1 MALDNPALSTPHP
14 RRWLILFAVMSAGIM
29 GPIDGSVVN
38 VALPTISKIFNVDL
52 NTVGWVSMA
61 YLLVLGSLILTYGR
75 LGDMYGFRRILLWGI
90 IIFTVASGI
99 CALAPNIW
107 VLIFFRAIQAV
118 GAGMFMAMGP
128 AIVTSV
134 FPANE
139 RGRALGTNGM
149 IVATGLAL
157 GPTLG
162 GLLIT
167 VAGWQA
173 IFMINI
179 PIGIFSY
186 ILCRQVVPEVEKLKP
201 QRFDLMGAVLAFI
214 SLSAFLL
221 AGSYGEEWG
230 WTSPLTIILGI
241 IFLVGIWAFIRW
253 ERRLEQPMLDLSLF
267 RNKVFTAANFAALM
281 NFMSQYAVIFL
292 IPFFLQQILNYSP
305 GKAGLILTASPLVT
319 LLVAPISGAL
329 SDLVGTRRLAFLGQA
344 TVSATLFLMSRL
356 QVTSQAFDIVWRLC
370 LFGLGTGI
378 FQSPNN
384 SAVMGSVPRSRLGIG
399 SGVLATVRNV
409 GMVLGIAVSSGVFTW
424 QRQAKLAIL
433 GPAGNTQAFM
443 AGLKASF
450 IVGACLA
457 AAGAFASLVRGDN
470 LLSKVN

>member
-1 MALDNPALSTPHP
+1 MPPQNNTLFAPHP
-14 RRWLILFAVMSAGIM
+14 RRWLILFAVMTAGIM

-38 VALPTISKIFNVDL
+38 VALPTISRVFNADL
-52 NTVGWVSMA
+52 NTVGWVAMA

-75 LGDMYGFRRILLWGI
+75 LGDMYGFRRVLLMGI
-90 IIFTVASGI
+90 AIFTVASGI

-107 VLIFFRAIQAV
+107 VLIAFRAIQAI

-128 AIVTSV
+128 AIITSV
-134 FPANE
+134 FPPYE

-149 IVATGLAL
+149 IIATGLAV

-162 GLLIT
+162 GLLVT

-173 IFMINI
+173 IFTINI
-179 PIGIFSY
+179 PIGILSY
-186 ILCRQVVPEVEKLKP
+186 ILCRQVVPATKDLQP
-201 QRFDLMGAVLAFI
+201 QRFDLTGAALGFS

-230 WTSPLTIILGI
+230 WTSPVTLLLGLV
-241 IFLVGIWAFIRW
+241 FLAGTWAFIRW
-253 ERRLEQPMLDLSLF
+253 ERRVEQPMLDLTLF
-267 RNKVFTAANFAALM
+267 HNKVFTAANFAALM

-292 IPFFLQQILNYSP
+292 IPFYLQQVLNYSP
-305 GKAGLILTASPLVT
+305 GQAGLILTASPLVT
-319 LLVAPISGAL
+319 LLIAPVSGAL
-329 SDLVGTRRLAFLGQA
+329 SDRVGTRRLAFTGQSI
-344 TVSATLFLMSRL
+344 VSMTLFLMAGL
-356 QVTSQAFDIVWRLC
+356 KVTSQALDIIWRLC

-384 SAVMGSVPRSRLGIG
+384 SAVMGSVPRHRLGIG

-424 QRQAKLAIL
+424 QRAAKLAVL
-433 GPAGNTQAFM
+433 GPAGATQAFM
-443 AGLKASF
+443 AGLKTAF
-450 IVGACLA
+450 LVGACLS
-457 AAGAFASLVRGDN
+457 AAGALASLVRSDN
-470 LLSKVN
+470 LPSSER